1 MFSPFENLGD
11 DQKCELVRLIST
23 MVGETLGR
31 LTIVNEV
38 NRDAEIYLPKDHQEL
53 FNTAN
58 GWISAFAEIFMERF
72 GSTPLFPFTV
82 RDPNSDRET
91 TVEDGDGLMLYV
103 ESIAEL
109 VKHKERT
116 GIYEEKG
123 IDVIGKEIRELMED
137 EAQEELSSQ
146 ELKRKYQNFN
156 N

>member
-1 MFSPFENLGD
+1 MFNPFENLSD
-11 DQKCELVRLIST
+11 DQKSELVRLVST
-23 MVGETLGR
+23 LIGETLGR

-58 GWISAFAEIFMERF
+58 GWISAFSEIFMERF
-72 GSTPLFPFTV
+72 GETPLFPFTV
-82 RDPNSDRET
+82 RDTNSHRET

-103 ESIAEL
+103 ESMAEF
-109 VKHKERT
+109 VKAKERS

-123 IDVIGKEIRELMED
+123 IEQIGKEIRETMEKD
-137 EAQEELSSQ
+137 AQQELSSQ
-146 ELKRKYQNFN
+146 ELEKKFQNFN